1 MLWLDLRRVLV
12 NINYLNPYSVSFD
25 MSKKYKFS
33 RFNRAERRKKRNN
46 TILGIVLVGIMV
58 FSSLAFAVFSGPG
71 SSTHDTS
78 AFNYSGYSFTIQ
90 TANGNNV
97 YETTINN
104 QKVQFYTTPFEA
116 EKLNV
121 SSDFKNAYLFSKI
134 LIVSS
139 TAPPLEGVF
148 PVYEQYINGIS
159 KEVEGI
165 TKKRVL
171 RGYLSEDPLNEYQ
184 KYDCSNAA
192 NDTPVIIYHGSYIP
206 NETRNAGI
214 YNTNQSNCYEFVGN
228 EQDILSLRDYLI
240 YFDMG
245 VLK

>member
-1 MLWLDLRRVLV
+1 
-12 NINYLNPYSVSFD
+12 

-33 RFNRAERRKKRNN
+33 RFNRAERKKKRNN
-46 TILGIVLVGIMV
+46 TILGIILVGIMV
-58 FSSLAFAVFSGPG
+58 FSSLAFAVFSNNGA
-71 SSTHDTS
+71 STAHTS

-90 TANGNNV
+90 TVNGNTL

-104 QKVQFYTTPFEA
+104 HKVQFYTTPFDA
-116 EKLNV
+116 DKLNV
-121 SSDFKNAYLFSKI
+121 SLDFKKSYLFSNLFI
-134 LIVSS
+134 ISS

-171 RGYLSEDPLNEYQ
+171 RGYLTEDPLNEYQ

-192 NDTPVIIYHGSYIP
+192 NDTPVIIYYGSNNP
-206 NETRNAGI
+206 NETRTTGI

-228 EQDILSLRDYLI
+228 EPDILILRDYLV
-240 YFDMG
+240 YYNMG